1 MRERSSGWIA
11 RGARQR
17 DLHPRRGGQAGI
29 LAVLGLTQ
37 WLAWG
42 STYYLVTILARPIA
56 ADTGWSLA
64 SVVAGLSIGLVIA
77 GLVSPLVGKA
87 IERHDGRPVL
97 AFGALMLALGLA
109 ALGLA
114 QNQPA
119 YFFAWAVLGIGMGAS
134 LSDAA
139 FAALGKLY
147 GLRARPMIGKL
158 TLIGGLVMTV
168 TWPLSA
174 VLVTL
179 IGWRGTCFFYAA
191 MHLAVGLP
199 LLVFLLPTTLPEAS
213 APRSAATTR
222 APMPEPRTQR
232 RRRLLVLLVG
242 TNLTLQIG
250 IGSVLAV
257 HLVSLLQGLGLQ
269 MATAVALGSL
279 MGGCQVAGRLIEVV
293 VARHVHPVWEGVAAS
308 ALVLV
313 GFALL
318 LSGDPVIIGAALVV
332 YGLGNGVRTIVK
344 GTLPLVLFGAE
355 GYATLIGRLGMPTLI
370 AQAVGP
376 AVSALALTR
385 YGVAPTLAML
395 VGLALAN
402 LALSYALR
410 IALPRRAPAAPD
422 LSTVLGYPSSKGQP

>member
-1 MRERSSGWIA
+1 MRERSYGWMV
-11 RGARQR
+11 RGARQL
-17 DLHPRRGGQAGI
+17 DWQPQRGGPAGI
-29 LAVLGLTQ
+29 IAVLGVTQ

-56 ADTGWSLA
+56 DDTGWPLA

-87 IERHDGRPVL
+87 IDRHGGRPIL
-97 AFGALMLALGLA
+97 AFGAVTLALGLI

-114 QNQPA
+114 QNPLA
-119 YFFAWAVLGIGMGAS
+119 YFLAWAVLGIGMGAS
-134 LSDAA
+134 LYDAA

-158 TLIGGLVMTV
+158 TLIGGLGMTV

-174 VLVTL
+174 ALVTS
-179 IGWRGTCFFYAA
+179 IGWRGTCFFYAG
-191 MHLAVGLP
+191 MHLAMGLP
-199 LLVFLLPTTLPEAS
+199 LLLFLLPAALPQAS
-213 APRSAATTR
+213 APPEPAAR
-222 APMPEPRTQR
+222 APMPEPRAQR
-232 RRRLLVLLVG
+232 RRHLLVWLVG
-242 TNLTLQIG
+242 ANLTLQIG

-257 HLVSLLQGLGLQ
+257 HLVGLLQGLGIGL
-269 MATAVALGSL
+269 AAAVALGSL
-279 MGGCQVAGRLIEVV
+279 MGACQVGGRLIEVV
-293 VARHVHPVWEGVAAS
+293 VGRFVHPVWEGVAAS

-318 LSGDPVIIGAALVV
+318 LSGDPVIIGVALVT

-370 AQAVGP
+370 AQAAGP
-376 AVSALALTR
+376 ALGALVLTR

-395 VGLALAN
+395 VGLALVN

-410 IALPRRAPAAPD
+410 IALPPRAPAAPD
-422 LSTVLGYPSSKGQP
+422 LSTGLVYPSSKGRM

>member
-1 MRERSSGWIA
+1 M
-11 RGARQR
+11 
-17 DLHPRRGGQAGI
+17 
-29 LAVLGLTQ
+29 LGVTQ

-42 STYYLVTILARPIA
+42 STYYLVTILAQPIT
-56 ADTGWSLA
+56 ADTGWPLA
-64 SVVAGLSIGLVIA
+64 SVVAGLSIGLIIA

-87 IERHDGRPVL
+87 IERHNGRPVL
-97 AFGALMLALGLA
+97 AFGAMALALGLI

-114 QNQPA
+114 QDQAA
-119 YFFAWAVLGIGMGAS
+119 YFLAWAVLGIGMGAS
-134 LSDAA
+134 LYDAA

-174 VLVTL
+174 ALVAS
-179 IGWRGTCFFYAA
+179 IGWRGTCFFYAG

-199 LLVFLLPTTLPEAS
+199 LLLFLLPT
-213 APRSAATTR
+213 APPDATAPTDVATR
-222 APMPEPRTQR
+222 MPTHERGTQR
-232 RRRLLVLLVG
+232 RRRLLVWLVG

-257 HLVSLLQGLGLQ
+257 HLMSLLQGLGLD
-269 MATAVALGSL
+269 MAMAVALGSL
-279 MGGCQVAGRLIEVV
+279 MGACQVAGRLIEIA
-293 VARHVHPVWEGVAAS
+293 VARHLHPVWEGVAAS
-308 ALVLV
+308 VLVFV

-318 LSGDPVIIGAALVV
+318 LGGDSMLIGVALVI

-355 GYATLIGRLGMPTLI
+355 GYATLVGRLGMPTLI
-370 AQAVGP
+370 AQAAGP
-376 AVSALALTR
+376 ALGALVLSR

-395 VGLALAN
+395 AGLALVN

-410 IALPRRAPAAPD
+410 IALPRRAPAARD
-422 LSTVLGYPSSKGQP
+422 LSAVPG